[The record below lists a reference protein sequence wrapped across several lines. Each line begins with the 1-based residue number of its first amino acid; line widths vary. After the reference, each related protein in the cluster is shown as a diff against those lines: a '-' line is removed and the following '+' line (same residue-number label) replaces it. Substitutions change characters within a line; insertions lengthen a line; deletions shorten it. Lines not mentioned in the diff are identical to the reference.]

1 MLGGGRLLSYLICV
15 AGAQYDAYGIGKD
28 STLATP
34 QLLEATGWKSG
45 MVSTGD
51 SLDHVPKDDECMAS
65 QPSVVS
71 LCPRSLALPRS
82 SSHLL
87 SPWALLPLLH
97 AHE

>member
-1 MLGGGRLLSYLICV
+1 MLSYLICV

-65 QPSVVS
+65 QPSVS
-71 LCPRSLALPRS
+71 LCPRSLARS
-82 SSHLL
+82 SSLLTPVTLL
-87 SPWALLPLLH
+87 SSFRCMH